1 MPATEQSCHGNSSM
15 GLSIVERD
23 DPCTT
28 EGKKCN
34 LSVNIP
40 AAAESRWNSSTTPSP
55 AMSTSSTSSFN
66 FNSSTTPSPAM
77 STSST
82 SSFDFSSG
90 FESQIKHGTQESNT
104 QGSDGETVTGV
115 NLPSPQDDIT
125 SGSMPTQLGESTL
138 EDFSNNSKPKH
149 FPNFYDNEQN

>member
-28 EGKKCN
+28 KGKKCN

-66 FNSSTTPSPAM
+66 FK
-77 STSST
+77 
-82 SSFDFSSG
+82 SG
-90 FESQIKHGTQESNT
+90 FESQIKRGTQESNT
-104 QGSDGETVTGV
+104 QGSDGKIVTGV
-115 NLPSPQDDIT
+115 NLSSPQNDI
-125 SGSMPTQLGESTL
+125 SNGLMPPQFFKLDESAL
-138 EDFSNNSKPKH
+138 EVFSNNSMPKP
-149 FPNFYDNEQN
+149 FPSPCDIEKMSSGDKSA